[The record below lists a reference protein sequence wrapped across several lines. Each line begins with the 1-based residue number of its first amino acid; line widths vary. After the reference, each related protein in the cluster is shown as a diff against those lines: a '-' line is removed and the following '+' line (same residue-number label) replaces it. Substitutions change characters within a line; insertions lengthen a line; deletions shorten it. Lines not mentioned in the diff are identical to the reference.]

1 MMHTISSNSAK
12 REPSSLAVR
21 LCTLLGGAFL
31 LLSATVSVA
40 ADIAPDALAKNT
52 TEEVLAIIRADK
64 DIQAGNKKK
73 ILDLIDAKVLPHFD
87 FARMTMLAVG
97 KNWHRAT
104 PAQQQALTREFRTL
118 LVRTY
123 SASLTAYKNQV
134 IEFKPFKMQPGDT
147 DVRVK
152 TEVNQ
157 PGAQPIPIDYA
168 MEKMPE
174 GWKVYDVSVDG
185 VSLVTNYR
193 NTFASQIRQS
203 GIDGL
208 IKTLADKNQQ
218 ADGGSATA
226 KQ

>member
-1 MMHTISSNSAK
+1 MGTITLNIAKAK
-12 REPSSLAVR
+12 RTSLAGLFSVFVAS
-21 LCTLLGGAFL
+21 GFL
-31 LLSATVSVA
+31 FAATAGVA
-40 ADIAPDALAKNT
+40 ADLAPDVLAKNT

-73 ILDLIDAKVLPHFD
+73 ILDLVDAKVLPHFD

-97 KNWHRAT
+97 KNWNRAT
-104 PAQQQALTREFRTL
+104 PAQQQALAHEFRTL

-134 IEFKPFKMQPGDT
+134 IDFKPLNMQPGDT
-147 DVRVK
+147 DVKVK
-152 TEVNQ
+152 TEVKQ
-157 PGAQPIPIDYA
+157 PGGKPIPIDYS
-168 MEKMPE
+168 MEKMAA

-193 NTFASQIRQS
+193 NSFASEIRQS

-226 KQ
+226 KK

>member
-1 MMHTISSNSAK
+1 MGTIVLNMAKAK
-12 REPSSLAVR
+12 RTSLAAVFR
-21 LCTLLGGAFL
+21 ALLGSGFL
-31 LLSATVSVA
+31 LAATAGFA
-40 ADIAPDALAKNT
+40 ADLAPDVLAKNT
-52 TEEVLAIIRADK
+52 TEEVLAIIKADK

-73 ILDLIDAKVLPHFD
+73 MLDLIDAKVLPHFD

-97 KNWHRAT
+97 KNWNRAT
-104 PAQQQALTREFRTL
+104 PAQQQALAREFRTL

-134 IEFKPFKMQPGDT
+134 IDFKPLNMQPGDT
-147 DVRVK
+147 DVKVK
-152 TEVNQ
+152 TEVKQ
-157 PGAQPIPIDYA
+157 PGGKPIPIDYS
-168 MEKMPE
+168 MEKMAA

-193 NTFASQIRQS
+193 NSFASEIRQS

-218 ADGGSATA
+218 ADGAATA
-226 KQ
+226 KK